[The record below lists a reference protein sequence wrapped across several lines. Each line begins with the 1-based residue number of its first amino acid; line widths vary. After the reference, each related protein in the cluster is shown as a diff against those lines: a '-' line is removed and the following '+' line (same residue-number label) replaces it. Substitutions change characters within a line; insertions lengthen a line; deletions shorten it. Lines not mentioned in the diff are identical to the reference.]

1 MFGSYPIL
9 YSINHNDIL
18 RLLRNPELNQKDIL
32 QDIIIHINRINR
44 WIPTITNSLYLQMM
58 SHVCNVYETEI
69 SKAANTQALSY
80 NDSLIRISYF
90 VAIINLR
97 EILSK
102 YLNTGDTYALQ
113 LIRIKNILTAH
124 VEMMRGFLSTL
135 KTIDTSSQVVS
146 VATQS

>member
-124 VEMMRGFLSTL
+124 VEMIQGFLSTL